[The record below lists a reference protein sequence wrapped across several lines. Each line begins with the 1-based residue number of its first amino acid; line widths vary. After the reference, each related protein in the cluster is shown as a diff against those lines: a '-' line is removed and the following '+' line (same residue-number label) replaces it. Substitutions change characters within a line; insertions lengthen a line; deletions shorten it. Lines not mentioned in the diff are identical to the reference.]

1 MDDLFALFNET
12 AELKLAD
19 MRDHF
24 NSVFR
29 FYNALIQQ
37 TKKRNDS
44 IVQRKEYQK
53 QRICK
58 LLTRKC
64 KVPIEQLEAFTPER
78 EQDISRCLQMLRN
91 VYFVRKI
98 AGRYKNE
105 ADFSYEALQE
115 NPELLKMICINAADR
130 EQLEYR

>member
-1 MDDLFALFNET
+1 MFAQFKEA

-24 NSVFR
+24 SSVSR
-29 FYNALIQQ
+29 FYNSLTQQ
-37 TKKRNDS
+37 TRKRADAIAS
-44 IVQRKEYQK
+44 RKEYER

-64 KVPIEQLEAFTPER
+64 KIPLEQLEAFAPER
-78 EQDISRCLQMLRN
+78 EQDVTRCLKMLHN

-105 ADFSYEALQE
+105 ADFAYERWPTLTKTQPAR
-115 NPELLKMICINAADR
+115 PWKC
-130 EQLEYR
+130 